1 MEWFKEWFDSPYYHL
16 LYGARNDHEAW
27 LFIDNL
33 LAYMRTPTNS
43 TMLDLGCGKGRFAK
57 YLAHKGFDVTGVDY
71 SPQSIAFA
79 KAFEQEN
86 LSFYTHDMRDV
97 FRINYFDYVLN
108 FFTSFGYFEK
118 PKENERTLKNVYKNL
133 KPNGVFIIDYFNSK
147 YVLNNLVPN
156 ETKTICDVVFD
167 ISKKISGDF
176 VVKDIK
182 FTSEDKNYYFQERVR
197 AFSERELVDLLLA
210 AGFDVQTIFGNYQLQ
225 PFDADHSK
233 RIIIIAKKA
242 S

>member
-16 LYGARNDHEAW
+16 LYGAR
-27 LFIDNL
+27 
-33 LAYMRTPTNS
+33 

-167 ISKKISGDF
+167 ISKKMET
-176 VVKDIK
+176 
-182 FTSEDKNYYFQERVR
+182 FT
-197 AFSERELVDLLLA
+197 LA
-210 AGFDVQTIFGNYQLQ
+210 LAEKPV
-225 PFDADHSK
+225 S
-233 RIIIIAKKA
+233 IIADPSISLLFEGTVTENK
-242 S
+242 